1 MKTIYKLFTILFI
14 GSILLP
20 ACEKALDMEQ
30 KMELSEELAFTSVI
44 GLQTAVIGM
53 YDRMQGGDLYGGN
66 FQAAGDML
74 GDFVKKS
81 GEGNIVYEETQMFDK
96 NLTPDNRI
104 SASMWSNAYWIVNQ
118 ANVILANIPA
128 VTDPELTPA
137 IKNRIEGECL
147 FVRAAITF
155 EILRYWGNP
164 KTGLGVPLL
173 TKPTG
178 IIGDDAKPSR
188 ATIEACYTQIIADLN
203 KAMDQLP
210 ETNSQRAT
218 KWAAAAYLSRV
229 YFYKGDYPN
238 CEIISTSVIES
249 NKFDLVD
256 SLPLNYLPEPGKETI
271 FAIMSTKTDGSSGTL
286 NGYYRKA
293 SGAKLSPS
301 NDILKIFLFSGG
313 DADKRKSQLL
323 AFIGSKWFSTKY
335 DDRYMSVPVIRLAE
349 IYLNRAEARFNLYPT
364 NPTLALADMNMVRTK
379 RGLPA
384 EMSLTFKKLEYERTK
399 ELYIEGDQFHNYR
412 RLQKSS
418 MSNYNLPYDDSRLMF
433 KIPQREID
441 VNPNLVQN

>member
-1 MKTIYKLFTILFI
+1 MKAIYKLFAVLFI
-14 GSILLP
+14 ASILLP

-44 GLQTAVIGM
+44 GLQTAVVGL

-104 SASMWSNAYWIVNQ
+104 SASMWSNAYWIINQ
-118 ANVILANIPA
+118 ANVILANIPK
-128 VTDPELTPA
+128 VTDPELTTDV
-137 IKNRIEGECL
+137 KNRIEGECL
-147 FVRAAITF
+147 FVRAAINF
-155 EILRYWGNP
+155 ELLRYWQNP
-164 KTGLGVPLL
+164 AKGLGIPLL

-178 IIGDDAKPSR
+178 IIGDASKPSR
-188 ATIEACYTQIIADLN
+188 ATIEACYTQIISDLN
-203 KAMDQLP
+203 AAKTLLP
-210 ETNSQRAT
+210 QTNSNRAT
-218 KWAAAAYLSRV
+218 SWAAAAYLSRV
-229 YFYKGDYPN
+229 YFYKGDFAA
-238 CEIISTSVIES
+238 CEIVSSEVIDG
-249 NKFDLVD
+249 NKFSLVD

-349 IYLNRAEARFNLYPT
+349 VYLNRAEARFNLYPS
-364 NPTLALADMNMVRTK
+364 NPSLALDDMNAVRTK

-384 EMSLTFKKLEYERTK
+384 ETSINLKKLEYERTK
-399 ELYIEGDQFHNYR
+399 ELYLEGDQFHNFK

-418 MSNYNLPYDDSRLMF
+418 MTNYNLPWDDAKLMF